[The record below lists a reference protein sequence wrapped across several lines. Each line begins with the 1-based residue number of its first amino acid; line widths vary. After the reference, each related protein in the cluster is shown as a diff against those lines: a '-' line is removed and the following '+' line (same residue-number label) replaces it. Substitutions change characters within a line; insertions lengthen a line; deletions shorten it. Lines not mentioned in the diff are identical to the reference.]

1 MKQVEFLTIYGAYGG
16 GDDRRS
22 PDELIGWFSSK
33 STADIASDRKGW
45 YGGPGL
51 VKSNPA
57 VRIDGKVYVL
67 RSADAIDLD
76 GTAAK
81 ATEELRKRAISKLT
95 PVEQAALG
103 LGKGGD
109 E

>member
-1 MKQVEFLTIYGAYGG
+1 MEVQFFNVFGAYGG

-22 PDELIGWFSSK
+22 PDELLGWFSDK
-33 STADIASDRKGW
+33 STADIAADRKGW

-51 VKSNPA
+51 VKSHPA

-67 RSADAIDLD
+67 ANAGQPIDLD

-81 ATEELRKRAISKLT
+81 AKQQLRDEALSKLT
-95 PVEQAALG
+95 DAEIAALG
-103 LGKGGD
+103 IKR
-109 E
+109 